1 MFHYNRKQ
9 NVSKVLIDELFFP
22 NGVALSPNEDFVV
35 VAETGAARLLK
46 YHIKGPKKGQHEVFV
61 DGLPGQPDNLTPDA
75 EGLWIPLVSALDS
88 EHPSVFSVFSNFPRI
103 RLFISRV
110 LGLLELPFRLINNS
124 FPNTFSQKYLHFVGH
139 FESGRILTPKR
150 TTIVRVDWNGH
161 ILGSLHGFDKS
172 AGAVSHVLE
181 VGDTLYL
188 GSPFNRYIAKVKSP
202 LKSKPQIK
210 VQNIKYE
217 SAPTTTTPKPTT
229 TTTTTP
235 RPTTTPKPTTTTTRK
250 PTTTTTAAPKTQKPT
265 PATPKPTVKPKDPAP
280 IKESIPKDTAP
291 PKKEKLK
298 VIKKGGE
305 QGEL

>member
-1 MFHYNRKQ
+1 M
-9 NVSKVLIDELFFP
+9 LLDELFFP
-22 NGVALSPNEDFVV
+22 NGVALSPEEDFVV

-46 YHIKGPKKGQHEVFV
+46 YHISGPKKGQHEVFV
-61 DGLPGQPDNLTPDA
+61 DGLPGQPDNLTPDP
-75 EGLWIPLVSALDS
+75 EGLWVPLVAALDS
-88 EHPSVFSVFSNFPRI
+88 EHPSMFSVFSNFPRI
-103 RLFISRV
+103 RLFISRI
-110 LGLLELPFRLINNS
+110 LALLELPFRLLNNS

-150 TTIVRVDWNGH
+150 TTIVRVDWSGH

-181 VGDTLYL
+181 SGEHLYL
-188 GSPFNRYIAKVKSP
+188 GSPFNRFIAKVKSP

-210 VQNIKYE
+210 VQNVKYE
-217 SAPTTTTPKPTT
+217 SAAPPKAST

-235 RPTTTPKPTTTTTRK
+235 RPTTTTTTPKPTTTTPR
-250 PTTTTTAAPKTQKPT
+250 PTTTTTKRPTTTTAAPKTQKPT
-265 PATPKPTVKPKDPAP
+265 PTTQKPTPKPKDPAP
-280 IKESIPKDTAP
+280 IKENIPKDTPP
-291 PKKEKLK
+291 PKQEKLK